1 MTVKICQVVFII
13 RKKSKELSGGM
24 KSIKCRWGG
33 GLGEGEGRQKGQR
46 GRVRDLIIIFSVSF
60 DVWVFY

>member
-24 KSIKCRWGG
+24 KSIKCRWGEGWGKGRKAEGAG
-33 GLGEGEGRQKGQR
+33 GK
-46 GRVRDLIIIFSVSF
+46 SF
-60 DVWVFY
+60 GI

>member
-24 KSIKCRWGG
+24 KSIKCRWG
-33 GLGEGEGRQKGQR
+33 EGWGKGKEGRRKKGQE
-46 GRVRDLIIIFSVSF
+46 GKSSGLDYYFFGIL
-60 DVWVFY
+60 

>member
-24 KSIKCRWGG
+24 KSIKCRLGG
-33 GLGEGEGRQKGQR
+33 GLGEGEGRQKEEGA
-46 GRVRDLIIIFSVSF
+46 GGEEFGT
-60 DVWVFY
+60 